1 MREGGERGDSG
12 ERKDTLRGRDKA
24 EREMCK
30 RGGGEKR
37 TAQHERIDRKE
48 KIARREMS
56 EECKETGERADIA
69 ETHKP
74 EQREQR
80 GRRR

>member
-1 MREGGERGDSG
+1 MQE
-12 ERKDTLRGRDKA
+12 
-24 EREMCK
+24 
-30 RGGGEKR
+30 GGGEKR

-69 ETHKP
+69 ETQKP
-74 EQREQR
+74 QQREQR